1 MEDWPFVIA
10 DVFTNRPLA
19 GNQLAVFTDAGSI
32 PEELLL
38 PLAREVNFSET
49 VFVYPP
55 EADGDA
61 RIRIFMPVTEIP
73 FAGHPVIGAAHV
85 LARGN
90 TKAEIRLGT
99 GIGTVPVR
107 IEREGERPS
116 FGWMRQPVPAVVPV
130 RDAASILAAL
140 GVAASELPVTL
151 YDNGMLHLYVMLA
164 DEAAVAALDPDMRAL
179 ALATR
184 PPAQY
189 VGGVNCFAGAGIR
202 WKTRMF
208 SPGEGIPE
216 DPATGSAA
224 GPLAAHL
231 LRHGLTT
238 GGDLVEI
245 SQGVEIGRPSTLF
258 ARVTGTAEQIER
270 VEVGGSAI
278 VVAHGHFDAA
288 LLTA

>member
-19 GNQLAVFTDAGSI
+19 GNQLAVFTDARAI
-32 PEELLL
+32 PAELLL
-38 PLAREVNFSET
+38 PLARELNFSET

-55 EADGDA
+55 EAEGDA

-85 LARGN
+85 LAGGN
-90 TKAEIRLGT
+90 TKAEIRLET

-140 GVAASELPVTL
+140 GVTASELPVTL
-151 YDNGMLHLYVMLA
+151 YDNGMLHLYVMLP

-184 PPAQY
+184 PPAQH
-189 VGGVNCFAGAGIR
+189 VGGVNCFAGAGSR

-208 SPGEGIPE
+208 SPAEGIPE

-231 LRHGLTT
+231 LRHGLIAS
-238 GGDLVEI
+238 GDLVEI
-245 SQGVEIGRPSTLF
+245 SQGVEIGRPSSLY

-270 VEVGGSAI
+270 VDVGGAAL
-278 VVAHGHFDAA
+278 VVALGHFDAA